1 MEKNMIPNAHTNRR
15 PDRNYGSATSALQTA
30 SDYHLK
36 PKPSVLLVEDDP
48 VMVKLLTFALQKRD
62 YRVVVA
68 TDGRKALEYLE
79 NADEPSLI
87 LLDLMLPFF
96 NGYEILGEIRKKD
109 LWKEIPVIV
118 MTAEAKRQS
127 INEAFEAGAN
137 DYLVKPIRFD
147 DLILRVKSFMEI
159 H

>member
-1 MEKNMIPNAHTNRR
+1 MIPNAHTNRR